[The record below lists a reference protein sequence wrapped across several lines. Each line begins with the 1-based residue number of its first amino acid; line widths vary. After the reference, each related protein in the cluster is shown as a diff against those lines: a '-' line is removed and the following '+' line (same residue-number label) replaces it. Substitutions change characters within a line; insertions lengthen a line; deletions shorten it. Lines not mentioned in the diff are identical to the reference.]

1 MNLFRKVDHVIMKN
15 IQRKVALEYF
25 RENID
30 QASLAKK
37 YGRAQSTISRWLKY
51 GAYEILIDCDIKVTD
66 SHETIAQKVSNSNGK
81 YTESDIIAAIQYLKK
96 HHVF

>member
-1 MNLFRKVDHVIMKN
+1 MIITRNPFIMKN

-25 RENID
+25 REDVD

-37 YGRAQSTISRWLKY
+37 YGRVQSTISRWLKC

-81 YTESDIIAAIQYLKK
+81 YTESDIIDAIQYLKK
-96 HHVF
+96 HYAF

>member
-25 RENID
+25 REDID
-30 QASLAKK
+30 QAGLAKK
-37 YGRAQSTISRWLKY
+37 YGR
-51 GAYEILIDCDIKVTD
+51 
-66 SHETIAQKVSNSNGK
+66 AQKVSNSNGK

-96 HHVF
+96 HHAF